1 MKKYKTWEMVKLLS
15 ENPDKVFKLEDG
27 LRIYSYKGTIS
38 CTNAS
43 PIFMEVHIY
52 DEWEEVLKYVTWQEA
67 LEAKAVSGRSIRC
80 EITDPDGK
88 INSYIYLGDSFTFMA
103 NDGYALDSDSI
114 TKGIWYILD

>member
-67 LEAKAVSGRSIRC
+67 IEANSRNRRVMV
-80 EITDPDGK
+80 ITDRNLCPSYTTTFNCDALLRDPDG
-88 INSYIYLGDSFTFMA
+88 DAMT
-103 NDGYALDSDSI
+103 ALAI
-114 TKGIWYILD
+114 TTGTWYILD